1 MKSNLAVSFL
11 SGQYDPEHKKAQYL
25 GRITQAKINKPKT
38 TVVKVVSDW
47 GVDEKAKG
55 GRPKKPKVR
64 KDDKRIYAIDGYPA
78 IMQTGGGRYQVQIKH
93 WNRNFYLG
101 VYDTIE
107 AAVRVRDES
116 KAQLIAGTFIYKGKL
131 AVDERPQKRKQSE
144 LPKYIYWSKDKGR
157 YLIQRTLNNKKYAH
171 GTYKTLEEAVNKL
184 KELGYE

>member
-1 MKSNLAVSFL
+1 MQIINFL
-11 SGQYDPEHKKAQYL
+11 SGKYDPEYKQVIYRTVREKAKASNAQ
-25 GRITQAKINKPKT
+25 
-38 TVVKVVSDW
+38 TVTVKVVSDW

-101 VYDTIE
+101 VFDTIE
-107 AAVRVRDES
+107 EAVRVRDES
-116 KAQLIAGTFIYKGKL
+116 KAQLIAGTFIYKGQL
-131 AVDERPQKRKQSE
+131 AVDERPKKRKKSE
-144 LPKYIYWSKDKGR
+144 LPKYIYWSRDKGR

-171 GTYKTLEEAVNKL
+171 GTYKTLEEAINTL
-184 KELGYE
+184 S